1 MKNTLNQVI
10 STEKLK
16 DEISELHEKISSLQN
31 EKTELLAKLNWFEEN
46 FRLNQQKLYGRSSEQ
61 TVHPDQQTLFNE
73 AEALDFVKPA
83 VPEPTV
89 EEITYTR
96 KKKQKGH
103 REEMLKDLPVEIIE
117 YKLSEEDQIC
127 DVCAGD
133 LHEMSIEITR
143 EIEIIPPQVKVIEHR
158 RSVYACRDCEK
169 NEITTPVVTA
179 PMPKRTIPGSI
190 ASAATIAYIMIQKYM
205 FGVPLYR
212 QEQSWKQLDIEIARQ
227 TMANWLILA
236 SMRWL
241 SIIFERMHQLLL
253 QHDIIHADETGVQ
266 VLHEPGRTANSESYM
281 WLYRTGRDGPPIVL
295 FEYQTTRARKH
306 PQNFLQGFKG
316 YLCTDGYQS
325 YEGLSDIINVACLA
339 HARRKFD
346 EALKSL
352 PKEVKDKPCA
362 AKEGLDFCNKLYK
375 IENELHDVSS
385 EKRFEVRIEKSKPIL
400 DEFYIWLKAQRPR
413 LTPKSTTGKAVNY
426 CLNQW
431 NKLNGFL
438 LDGRLFIDNNISERS
453 IKGFVISRKN
463 FLFCNTPN
471 GATASAMIYSV
482 IETAK
487 ANNLKPFNYLT
498 YLLKTLPNVDV
509 KDQGVLDSLM
519 PWSLELPESCR
530 LVNKS
535 LQQKNQ

>member
-212 QEQSWKQLDIEIARQ
+212 QEQSWKQLDIEISRQ

-346 EALKSL
+346 KALKSL

>member
-212 QEQSWKQLDIEIARQ
+212 QEQSWKQLDIEISRQ

-266 VLHEPGRTANSESYM
+266 VLHEPGRSANSESYM